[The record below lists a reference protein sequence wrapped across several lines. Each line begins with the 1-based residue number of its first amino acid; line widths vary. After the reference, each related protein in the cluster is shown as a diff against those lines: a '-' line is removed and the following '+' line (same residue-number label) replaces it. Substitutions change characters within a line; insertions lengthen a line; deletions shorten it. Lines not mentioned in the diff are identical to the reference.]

1 MSFNN
6 MEVDLNDPRDSEVLV
21 NWCFRVG
28 ILIAHVLMMERV
40 VCLNVAAV
48 FMIQVQKKK
57 IWESIQP
64 LLKTT
69 EECAAVFQDKPMRA
83 STGIVTCAS
92 LKGGNVS

>member
-1 MSFNN
+1 
-6 MEVDLNDPRDSEVLV
+6 VDMTDVL
-21 NWCFRVG
+21 CF
-28 ILIAHVLMMERV
+28 
-40 VCLNVAAV
+40 NVAV
-48 FMIQVQKKK
+48 NFMVQVQKKK
-57 IWESIQP
+57 IWESTQP